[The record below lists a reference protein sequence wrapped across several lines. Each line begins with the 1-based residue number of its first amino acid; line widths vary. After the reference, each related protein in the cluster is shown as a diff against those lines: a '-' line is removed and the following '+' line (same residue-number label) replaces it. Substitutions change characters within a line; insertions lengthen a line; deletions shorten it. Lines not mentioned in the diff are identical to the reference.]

1 MLLVVV
7 GFISG
12 IISGMGI
19 GGGTILIPA
28 LVFFVGTR
36 QQIAQSVNLIVFIPS
51 AAAALIVHAKKHNI
65 EKGLFLKLVLTGCAG
80 AAAGSLMAVN
90 MDSGILKKIFGAFLF
105 IVGIYEITS
114 KCKIKGGFPGK
125 EDKK

>member
-1 MLLVVV
+1 MLLIAI

-28 LVFFVGTR
+28 LVFLVGTR
-36 QQIAQSVNLIVFIPS
+36 QQIAQSINLIVFIPS
-51 AAAALIVHAKKHNI
+51 AVAALIVHAKKRNI
-65 EKGLFLKLVLTGCAG
+65 EKGLFLKLVVTGCAG

-90 MDSGILKKIFGAFLF
+90 MDSAILKKIFGIFLF

-114 KCKIKGGFPGK
+114 KCKVKRSFPGK
-125 EDKK
+125 EGKK